1 LAIDADM
8 AAGTIGI
15 AYAILADALRALH
28 YPPFPHIRGQRGF
41 FGGPP
46 AAVKGAKVVGAFIED
61 P

>member
-1 LAIDADM
+1 M